1 MTLKSTL
8 KATTAAILLLSG
20 TAAFADGHAT
30 HPETGE
36 VLATDQS
43 FTYRDLDE
51 SPSIDPGVAEDSAGG
66 DILRDLF
73 EGLMAQDGDGN
84 LVPGVA
90 TGYTV
95 SDDKLTY
102 TFTLR
107 DNAKWSNGEPVVAG
121 DFEYAWKRAASPEL
135 ASPYSWYIELMS
147 LENASAVIAGDM
159 DPSTLGVTAVDD
171 STLVVKLTQPLPYFP
186 QMVVHFTTFPVP
198 RAVIE
203 EFGSDWTKPGNMVS
217 NGAYVLTEH
226 VPQEKLVRERNVNY
240 WDNENTIIEKTTSLV
255 INDENVALTRF
266 LAGELDRTEVPSGQ
280 FPALEAEYPD
290 DIMSV
295 PNACSYYYTIN
306 MTETGNP
313 ALQDAIVRKALSLA
327 VDRDVIVDN
336 VLAGGQ
342 KAAYTFTHWATAG
355 FETPDIPMASM
366 EQAERNAKAVEL
378 LEAAGYGSDN
388 PVSVKLIYNTSDAH
402 KGIAI
407 AISQMWKQTLG
418 VTTELA
424 NEEWQVFLE
433 TRGNQD
439 YEVARAGWCA
449 DYNEAS
455 TFLDLMQSESGY
467 NDAKY
472 NNAEVDALLAHAKTA
487 DNPQADYTAVE
498 QMIAQDTPI
507 IPIYHYSADKM
518 LRSTV
523 KGWAYDN
530 FQQNWY
536 SKDLYKVA
544 GE

>member
-1 MTLKSTL
+1 M
-8 KATTAAILLLSG
+8 
-20 TAAFADGHAT
+20 
-30 HPETGE
+30 
-36 VLATDQS
+36 
-43 FTYRDLDE
+43 
-51 SPSIDPGVAEDSAGG
+51 
-66 DILRDLF
+66 
-73 EGLMAQDGDGN
+73 
-84 LVPGVA
+84 
-90 TGYTV
+90 
-95 SDDKLTY
+95 
-102 TFTLR
+102 
-107 DNAKWSNGEPVVAG
+107 
-121 DFEYAWKRAASPEL
+121 
-135 ASPYSWYIELMS
+135 
-147 LENASAVIAGDM
+147 
-159 DPSTLGVTAVDD
+159 
-171 STLVVKLTQPLPYFP
+171 
-186 QMVVHFTTFPVP
+186 
-198 RAVIE
+198 
-203 EFGSDWTKPGNMVS
+203 
-217 NGAYVLTEH
+217 
-226 VPQEKLVRERNVNY
+226 
-240 WDNENTIIEKTTSLV
+240 

-280 FPALEAEYPD
+280 FPALEADYPN

-313 ALQDAIVRKALSLA
+313 ALQDAGVRKALSMA

-355 FETPDIPMASM
+355 FETPDIAEASM
-366 EQAERNAKAVEL
+366 SQAERNAEAVAL
-378 LEAAGYGSDN
+378 MEAAGYGKDN
-388 PVSVKLIYNTSDAH
+388 PLTVDLIYNTSDAH

-418 VTTELA
+418 VETVLN

-439 YEVARAGWCA
+439 YQIARAGWCA

-472 NNAEVDALLAHAKTA
+472 NNPEVDALLAHAKTA

-498 QMIAQDTPI
+498 QIIARDVPI

-518 LRSTV
+518 LRHTV
-523 KGWAYDN
+523 KGWAYNN